1 MQEIISIHA
10 LREEGDNLLHEWYH
24 GGANFYPRPPR
35 GGRRRCHRCPA
46 HGWQISIHALREEG
60 DAAAQKLQ
68 LPAGRFLSTPSAR
81 RATRP
86 DCPGKLVHRISIHA
100 LREEGD
106 KDAQN
111 EYSKGGTF
119 LSTPSARR
127 ATFTDL
133 GADVDNAQFLSTPS
147 ARRAT
152 LEFEGFS
159 QGQAISIH
167 ALREEGDDGT
177 AHAGKLPAYFYPR
190 PPRGGRPSVLKT
202 GPRPILYFYPRP
214 PRGGRLT
221 WEIVAAACISIS
233 IHALRE
239 EGDPRRLRRCLLPC
253 HFYPRPPRGGR
264 PPSGA

>member
-46 HGWQISIHALREEG
+46 HGWQ
-60 DAAAQKLQ
+60 
-68 LPAGRFLSTPSAR
+68 
-81 RATRP
+81 
-86 DCPGKLVHRISIHA
+86 ISIHA

-167 ALREEGDDGT
+167 ALREEGDPDNKTG
-177 AHAGKLPAYFYPR
+177 GKGLGYFYPR
-190 PPRGGRPSVLKT
+190 PPRGGRHA
-202 GPRPILYFYPRP
+202 GQR
-214 PRGGRLT
+214 RGRERGH
-221 WEIVAAACISIS
+221 IS

-239 EGDPRRLRRCLLPC
+239 EGDSRQASSTTLKSN
-253 HFYPRPPRGGR
+253 FYPRPPRGGR
-264 PPSGA
+264 RSRYDNNDTGDAFLSTPSARRATSSLFHANASEAISIHALREEGDAAAPTECLCAKISIHALREEGDL